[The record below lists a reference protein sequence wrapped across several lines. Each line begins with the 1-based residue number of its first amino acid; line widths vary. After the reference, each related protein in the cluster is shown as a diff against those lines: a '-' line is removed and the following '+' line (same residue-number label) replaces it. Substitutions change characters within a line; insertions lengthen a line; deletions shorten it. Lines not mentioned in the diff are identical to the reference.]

1 MGFVYRLQLLLERK
15 EEAQKE
21 AEREATQR
29 EQELQT
35 QLNMLE
41 ELKRREKALIAKRGQ
56 MRRDLLSKPA
66 PDATLSVS
74 DVQQRAEYV
83 KAMAFEIEQAGNDVL
98 AQNSVIETCQAKVD
112 EAKQVAHEA
121 RREVEVLTKH
131 RSRQE
136 ERFRREE
143 QAKEDLALDEVGN
156 VLYSTRRSSQ

>member
-21 AEREATQR
+21 AEREVTQR

-35 QLNMLE
+35 QLKMLE
-41 ELKRREKALIAKRGQ
+41 ELKVREQELIARRQQK
-56 MRRDLLSKPA
+56 RRDLLSNPSPA
-66 PDATLSVS
+66 ASLSAR

-83 KAMAFEIEQAGNDVL
+83 KAMAFEIERAENDVL
-98 AQNSVIETCQAKVD
+98 AQGTVIETCQAKVD
-112 EAKQVAHEA
+112 EAKRVAQEA

-156 VLYSTRRSSQ
+156 VLYSTRRSTT

>member
-21 AEREATQR
+21 AEREVTQR

-35 QLNMLE
+35 QNKMLE
-41 ELKRREKALIAKRGQ
+41 EVKRREKELIARRQQ
-56 MRRDLLSKPA
+56 MRRDLLSKA
-66 PDATLSVS
+66 SPDASLSAG

-83 KAMAFEIEQAGNDVL
+83 KAMVFEIEQAGNDIL
-98 AQNSVIETCQAKVD
+98 AQNEVVETCRLKLDQAKG
-112 EAKQVAHEA
+112 VAQEA

-136 ERFRREE
+136 ERYRREE

-156 VLYSTRRSSQ
+156 VLYSTRRSST